1 MATFI
6 SKSMWLFSL
15 HLIGL
20 ILQFEYNLF
29 VIGHPTNGSLLSAMQ
44 HNTESG
50 VSQRQLAASTYYF
63 IFIKLLSQA
72 LGLSTRPNRHIFW
85 PLWKADVCT
94 AIHSIYTLLVCL
106 NFQIYSYPKLDST
119 SLLVNFCINFI
130 HNLVKKKSNFSVQKY
145 SMKHSQIKR
154 CCNNEGIS
162 INFFVQAHL
171 L

>member
-1 MATFI
+1 MVVGFIFTFY
-6 SKSMWLFSL
+6 W
-15 HLIGL
+15 
-20 ILQFEYNLF
+20 QFEYNLF

-94 AIHSIYTLLVCL
+94 AIHSIYTLLV
-106 NFQIYSYPKLDST
+106 
-119 SLLVNFCINFI
+119 LLEFSNIFLSKVCVNFIQNLVQ
-130 HNLVKKKSNFSVQKY
+130 NLVKKKFKLQCTKMFNDAFSD
-145 SMKHSQIKR
+145 
-154 CCNNEGIS
+154 
-162 INFFVQAHL
+162 
-171 L
+171 

>member
-1 MATFI
+1 MAKYVVGFLTFY
-6 SKSMWLFSL
+6 W
-15 HLIGL
+15 
-20 ILQFEYNLF
+20 QFEYNLF

-94 AIHSIYTLLVCL
+94 AIHSIYTLLVFL
-106 NFQIYSYPKLDST
+106 NF
-119 SLLVNFCINFI
+119 NFDILIKKCYCIRCSMNF
-130 HNLVKKKSNFSVQKY
+130 NLVEVRFYLKKNRAFKN
-145 SMKHSQIKR
+145 IKR
-154 CCNNEGIS
+154 I
-162 INFFVQAHL
+162 L
-171 L
+171 